1 VIDHPA
7 KQDKKLRYERITTL
21 LTDITLRLSLAKRQV
36 STNCDRAAYKVPCVA
51 TNEISEELERLF
63 VDENVVMLPPQ
74 RPMKLAQAIKLK
86 EKVINEIGATII
98 RRKLLKLSE

>member
-1 VIDHPA
+1 MIDHSA
-7 KQDKKLRYERITTL
+7 KQVKKLRYERITTL

-36 STNCDRAAYKVPCVA
+36 STNCDRAAYKVPGVA